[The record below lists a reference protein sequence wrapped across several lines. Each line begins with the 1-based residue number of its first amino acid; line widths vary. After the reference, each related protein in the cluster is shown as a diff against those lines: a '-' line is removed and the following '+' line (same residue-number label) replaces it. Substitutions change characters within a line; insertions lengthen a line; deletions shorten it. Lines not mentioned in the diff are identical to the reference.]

1 MLSPSIQY
9 DALSQLILAARTEQP
24 LEHLLIYVYLLILSA
39 QSRTSIMVVITALYE
54 PRTRSTAS
62 ITALY
67 TITHECY
74 GRHCCS
80 QCNHRYNGDLAIGP
94 HLIPD
99 YPFSLPEL
107 LKGAFIPFTDEA
119 THMKLFDSGQR
130 CAEAWL
136 RLETPRQARN

>member
-9 DALSQLILAARTEQP
+9 DALSRPNIAGTIARTF
-24 LEHLLIYVYLLILSA
+24 IVISVILSA
-39 QSRTSIMVVITALYE
+39 
-54 PRTRSTAS
+54 
-62 ITALY
+62 
-67 TITHECY
+67 TITNDYY
-74 GRHCCS
+74 GRHNCS
-80 QCNHRYNGDLAIGP
+80 LYNHRYNGDLAIGP